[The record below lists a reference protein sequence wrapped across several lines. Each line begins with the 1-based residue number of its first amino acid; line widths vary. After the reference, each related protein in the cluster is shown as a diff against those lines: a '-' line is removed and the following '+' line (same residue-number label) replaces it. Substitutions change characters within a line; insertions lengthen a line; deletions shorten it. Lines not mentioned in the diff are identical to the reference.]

1 VQGRARKEAQS
12 ISVLARSLYGIASR
26 LRASTRWSFWSV
38 ACRTFPFGTSRTSIL
53 GETTTRS
60 DVRPCTA
67 TCTRHEKGTGS
78 QGAGSIDA
86 VPIREQ
92 HQSDASPMSGAP
104 ILGGKRDAYRA
115 PERRGL
121 RVARR
126 GPMTT
131 RVGSPTAFVTRCSA
145 LSARSLT
152 AQPRSAT
159 ARQLRARF

>member
-104 ILGGKRDAYRA
+104 ILGG
-115 PERRGL
+115 RGM
-121 RVARR
+121 RR
-126 GPMTT
+126 GP
-131 RVGSPTAFVTRCSA
+131 
-145 LSARSLT
+145 
-152 AQPRSAT
+152 RSA
-159 ARQLRARF
+159 ADSGWRVAAQSLPELVVPLHSSRAVPRCPPEASRPSRGRRPPGS